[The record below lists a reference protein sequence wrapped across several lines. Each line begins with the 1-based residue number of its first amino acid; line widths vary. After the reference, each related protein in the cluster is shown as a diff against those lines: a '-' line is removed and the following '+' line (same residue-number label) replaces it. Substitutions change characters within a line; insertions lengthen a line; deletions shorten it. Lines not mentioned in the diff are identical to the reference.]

1 MDGNMLARQGPRLI
15 LGVAAILLGLLLG
28 LDNLGLVDASRATPY
43 WPVLLIGLGLLRIV
57 FPATGAGIGSGVGW
71 ILAGGALLLSSLG
84 HVSLWQLW
92 PFALVL
98 IGGRIVFCA
107 LLRERSGP
115 VGPADPSSHLGIFAF
130 LGGVERTVRT
140 MDFRG
145 GWLTAFMGGCEI
157 DLRGAS
163 IEGGS
168 ATIDAIAIWGGIE
181 LKVPEDWRI
190 ENRGLA
196 LLGGFGDKTRGPSDS
211 PKVLIVTGFALM
223 GGVDIK
229 N

>member
-1 MDGNMLARQGPRLI
+1 MDGNMLARQGPRLV

-28 LDNLGLVDASRATPY
+28 LDNLRVIDASGLIPY
-43 WPVLLIGLGLLRIV
+43 WPVLLIGLGVLRIV
-57 FPATGAGIGSGVGW
+57 FPATGAGIGSGLGW
-71 ILAGGALLLSSLG
+71 ILVGGALLLNSLG
-84 HVSLWQLW
+84 RVSLWQLW

-98 IGGRIVFCA
+98 IGGRMVWGAF
-107 LLRERSGP
+107 LRERSGP
-115 VGPADPSSHLGIFAF
+115 AGPADVSSHLGIFAF
-130 LGGVERTVRT
+130 MGGVERTVRT

-163 IEGGS
+163 IEGEA
-168 ATIDAIAIWGGIE
+168 ATIDAVAVWGGIE
-181 LKVPEDWRI
+181 LKVPEDWRV

-196 LLGGFGDKTRGPSDS
+196 LLGGFGDRTSGPPDS
-211 PKVLIVTGFALM
+211 LKVLIVTGFALM
-223 GGVDIK
+223 GGVEIK